1 MSVEHQLHKLHAIL
15 NGYTYEGA
23 TGCAEDH
30 DLQDDEDRSLQEV
43 RRVELVVGYHER
55 MVHLS
60 KTEGNEE
67 DASKHPEGDLG
78 TRVPF
83 VVGPTKADSLCF
95 VNSLRTDKKEFRF
108 LTITKQMIKTLKMA
122 MPNQSVIF
130 SIFSFRGTPACRS
143 MLGSRKKK
151 AGANMAPMTRLI

>member
-1 MSVEHQLHKLHAIL
+1 M
-15 NGYTYEGA
+15 
-23 TGCAEDH
+23 
-30 DLQDDEDRSLQEV
+30 
-43 RRVELVVGYHER
+43 RRVELVVSYHEW
-55 MVHLS
+55 MVHLC
-60 KTEGNEE
+60 KAEGNEE
-67 DASKHPEGDLG
+67 DATKHPKGDLG

-83 VVGPTKADSLCF
+83 VVGPTKTDSLCF
-95 VNSLRTDKKEFRF
+95 VNSLRIDIKEFRF

-151 AGANMAPMTRLI
+151 AGAKMAPMTRLI